1 MNAAQSVSAAFS
13 QPSYTLSVSVS
24 GSGMVTSSPSGINCG
39 GTCSASFAIGTPVT
53 LTATPATGFSFIGW
67 SGACSGTA
75 CTVTMNAAQ
84 SVSASFA
91 NGESPSGGQ
100 TWVSNAG
107 NDSNPCTITAPCL
120 TFAGAVAKT
129 SAGGE
134 INCLTP
140 GSYGAVIISI
150 PVTIDCHDE
159 SASIQQGGVDNV
171 LLINAP
177 GAVVT
182 VRNLTLDGLTTAT
195 DGLIIN
201 AASTVYLEDLT
212 IANFAQNGILDNRTS
227 GGTSLLVKNT
237 TLLNNAGAAS
247 VALTGTG
254 TTTVLEN
261 VRSVGNTYG
270 VQAVTGNTVVVSRSV
285 MSANT
290 TGVAAASGATVLVDD
305 TEIVGNVTGII
316 SGAAGAMII
325 ANSDIYFNG
334 TGIIGTVYSYGTT
347 RIYGNGSPGTA
358 PIVGPVTSEHGQ
370 Q

>member
-1 MNAAQSVSAAFS
+1 MNAAQSVSATFS
-13 QPSYTLSVSVS
+13 QISYTLSVSVS

-316 SGAAGAMII
+316 SGAAGAMIL

-334 TGIIGTVYSYGTT
+334 TGITGTVYSYGTT
-347 RIYGNGSPGTA
+347 RIYGNGTQGSIPV
-358 PIVGPVTSEHGQ
+358 VGPATTDHGEQ
-370 Q
+370 